1 METKKTKEETQE
13 EMEIS
18 LMRKLLG
25 SIDISDR
32 IERQVG
38 ESDEVSRTN
47 LISSFYELY
56 GKKELED
63 MINEQAELVLKDS
76 TQSNLSFARGTAN
89 GLMIVKEWLKTASQK
104 KGSESVDF

>member
-1 METKKTKEETQE
+1 MVTKKTKEKTQE
-13 EMEIS
+13 EMEIE

-25 SIDISDR
+25 SIDISNR
-32 IERQVG
+32 YEKQVG
-38 ESDEVSRTN
+38 ESDEIERTN

-89 GLMIVKEWLKTASQK
+89 GLMIVKEWLETAGQIK
-104 KGSESVDF
+104 KSENIDF

>member
-1 METKKTKEETQE
+1 MEKEKTQE

-47 LISSFYELY
+47 LIKSFYELY

-76 TQSNLSFARGTAN
+76 TQYNLSFARGTAN
-89 GLMIVKEWLKTASQK
+89 GIMMVKDWLEIAGQIK
-104 KGSESVDF
+104 KSESIDF